1 MSKCYNR
8 IDKYWN
14 NHHISFQSILED
26 PYLTIFIIWK
36 LNTDINLE
44 FLVFL
49 WIISFPCIRHDISS
63 NSFWEFKKRNKT
75 VSGKFYIHNK
85 GRNRNFS
92 NWMTRRN
99 DMMIS
104 KSIFWSRVP
113 MTKDL
118 HSKGINN
125 IIEYFLI
132 WTLLTCIKQLKT
144 NLWIVNILY
153 YLQKNV

>member
-1 MSKCYNR
+1 MTFSLDNCQYNQPKKKPFSTTSDIDHLRNTR
-8 IDKYWN
+8 IYR
-14 NHHISFQSILED
+14 
-26 PYLTIFIIWK
+26 K

-63 NSFWEFKKRNKT
+63 NSFWDFKKRNKT

-144 NLWIVNILY
+144 NLWIVDILY
-153 YLQKNV
+153 YLQKSL